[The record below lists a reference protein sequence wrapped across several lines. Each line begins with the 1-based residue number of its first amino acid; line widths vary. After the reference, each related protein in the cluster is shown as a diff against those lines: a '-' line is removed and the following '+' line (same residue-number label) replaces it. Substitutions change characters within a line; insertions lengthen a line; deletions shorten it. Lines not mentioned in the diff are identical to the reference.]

1 MLNRITLMGRLVR
14 DPLMREAKTGQAA
27 FFTVACERDCNPDP
41 ATGRRPVDFIDC
53 AAWGGTAGFVGRNFA
68 RGDMI
73 IVDGRLRLNDYTD
86 ENGARRRAAQ
96 VTAERVCFGSRRVAA
111 PAKLW
116 EEPSFDADYDFDE
129 RDDDEDDGEIP
140 F

>member
-14 DPLMREAKTGQAA
+14 DPLVRETKTGQAA
-27 FFTVACERDCNPDP
+27 FFTVACERDRPDP
-41 ATGRRPVDFIDC
+41 ETGRRPADFIDC

-73 IVDGRLRLNDYTD
+73 VLHGRLRLNDYTA
-86 ENGARRRAAQ
+86 ENGERRRGVQ
-96 VTAERVCFGSRRVAA
+96 VSAENVYFGGFRAA
-111 PAKLW
+111 PRADGPVF
-116 EEPSFDADYDFDE
+116 EEEDVY
-129 RDDDEDDGEIP
+129 DDGELP